1 MQKVMGLFG
10 LMVCLAGEVFGQVET
25 FGLMQGVVIEQDTTV
40 ILTRDYIVD
49 PTHILQA
56 SATHLQCKLSA
67 DKDSLL
73 LIRTKTELPALSTL
87 FIKTTQDTYDIIVK
101 RTRKESITFRFKP
114 GNKQY
119 NAVSI
124 VGDLTNWNPNLL
136 FMQQQG
142 AEWVIELQ
150 LNPGRYQYQIVAD
163 GQWFLDPNNRD
174 SIDNGIGGYNSL
186 LVVGNNNQSPK
197 PFMTT
202 SDFFKFDDDQ
212 KQQTHIVLHDNIKTP
227 ELKLIAFWNNYQIP
241 IDTLWSLSEET
252 YEEEMVLIVSVP
264 NKAELTDRSFI
275 RIYGSVNNRE
285 INDILIPL
293 RGKEVIKDP
302 SLLDKNDFRKNIM
315 YFLLVDRFCNGDT
328 TNDQP
333 VKDDRVADVANY
345 MGGDFAG
352 IQTKIESGYFEQL
365 GVNTLWISPVFQ
377 NPMIAY
383 QEYPAPHRWF
393 SGYHGYWPIS
403 LNKARF

>member
-1 MQKVMGLFG
+1 
-10 LMVCLAGEVFGQVET
+10 MVWLAGEVFGQVET

-142 AEWVIELQ
+142 AEFLGRPPLAVQRRIGQARTASDDPDVILQ
-150 LNPGRYQYQIVAD
+150 AVP
-163 GQWFLDPNNRD
+163 LDR
-174 SIDNGIGGYNSL
+174 L
-186 LVVGNNNQSPK
+186 LRLSP
-197 PFMTT
+197 
-202 SDFFKFDDDQ
+202 Q
-212 KQQTHIVLHDNIKTP
+212 
-227 ELKLIAFWNNYQIP
+227 
-241 IDTLWSLSEET
+241 
-252 YEEEMVLIVSVP
+252 
-264 NKAELTDRSFI
+264 
-275 RIYGSVNNRE
+275 
-285 INDILIPL
+285 
-293 RGKEVIKDP
+293 
-302 SLLDKNDFRKNIM
+302 
-315 YFLLVDRFCNGDT
+315 
-328 TNDQP
+328 
-333 VKDDRVADVANY
+333 
-345 MGGDFAG
+345 
-352 IQTKIESGYFEQL
+352 
-365 GVNTLWISPVFQ
+365 
-377 NPMIAY
+377 
-383 QEYPAPHRWF
+383 
-393 SGYHGYWPIS
+393 
-403 LNKARF
+403 